1 MALGRGRQMYAF
13 VDGQPRFW
21 RTVVS
26 DQNPSVHNYLL
37 DLRMDHAGMIATANA
52 NVTSA
57 KHSWKAR
64 ASLAGPWAP
73 RRHSSST
80 ARTLT
85 PTAPPN
91 WRTKLTDDEA

>member
-1 MALGRGRQMYAF
+1 MQHAGEMNVALGLRRQVHAF
-13 VDGQPRFW
+13 IDGHPRFW

-64 ASLAGPWAP
+64 APFAVP
-73 RRHSSST
+73 
-80 ARTLT
+80 
-85 PTAPPN
+85 
-91 WRTKLTDDEA
+91 